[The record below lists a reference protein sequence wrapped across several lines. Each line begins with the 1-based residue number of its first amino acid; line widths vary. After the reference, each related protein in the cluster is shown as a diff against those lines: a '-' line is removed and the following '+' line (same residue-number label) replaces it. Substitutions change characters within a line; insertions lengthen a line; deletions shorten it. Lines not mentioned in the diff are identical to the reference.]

1 MRAINLLP
9 KDAQRAR
16 RGTPD
21 PALLIGVGGFAI
33 VAAVLFQ
40 GYMSAANGVQAK
52 KDERALLKAQLATL
66 KPQPQTLPIQ
76 ADLASTQPARI
87 QAMSSV
93 LLLRIPW
100 DNVLGQIVAV
110 LPKDISLTQ
119 LSASAPSSTATTA
132 TATAATAQPTG
143 LQLSGW
149 TASQDSVARLMERL
163 MILPPLTDVTL
174 QQSTVET
181 AGGDQRIFRFT
192 IVANV
197 RLPGF
202 ARTQTQTTTTTTTSS
217 STTAGGSP

>member
-9 KDAQRAR
+9 KDAERAG

-40 GYMSAANGVQAK
+40 GYMSATDGVQGK
-52 KDERALLKAQLATL
+52 KDERNVLKAQLAAL
-66 KPQPQTLPIQ
+66 QPQPKTLPIQ

-93 LLLRIPW
+93 LSLRIPW

-110 LPKDISLTQ
+110 LPKEISLTQ
-119 LSASAPSSTATTA
+119 LSALAPPSTATTA
-132 TATAATAQPTG
+132 TAATAQITG
-143 LQLSGW
+143 LTLSGW

-163 MILPPLTDVTL
+163 MILPPLTNVAL
-174 QQSTVET
+174 QQSAVET
-181 AGGDQRIFRFT
+181 VANKRRIFRFT
-192 IVANV
+192 IVADI
-197 RLPGF
+197 RLPGL
-202 ARTQTQTTTTTTTSS
+202 AQTQTTTTTTTSS
-217 STTAGGSP
+217 PTTEGELP

>member
-9 KDAQRAR
+9 KDAERAG

-33 VAAVLFQ
+33 LLAVLFQ

-52 KDERALLKAQLATL
+52 KNERGELQAELATL
-66 KPQPQTLPIQ
+66 KPQQQALPIQ
-76 ADLASTQPARI
+76 ANLATTQPARI

-93 LLLRIPW
+93 LGSRVPW
-100 DNVLGQIVAV
+100 DHVLGQIVAV

-119 LSASAPSSTATTA
+119 LSANVPGSPVSTISGVAAATT
-132 TATAATAQPTG
+132 PS

-163 MILPPLTDVTL
+163 MILPPLENVAL
-174 QQSTVET
+174 QQSTVEVLESK
-181 AGGDQRIFRFT
+181 QRIYRFT
-192 IVANV
+192 IVGDI
-197 RLPGF
+197 RLPGN
-202 ARTQTQTTTTTTTSS
+202 AITQTQTVTPATTATTTTEEAT
-217 STTAGGSP
+217 P